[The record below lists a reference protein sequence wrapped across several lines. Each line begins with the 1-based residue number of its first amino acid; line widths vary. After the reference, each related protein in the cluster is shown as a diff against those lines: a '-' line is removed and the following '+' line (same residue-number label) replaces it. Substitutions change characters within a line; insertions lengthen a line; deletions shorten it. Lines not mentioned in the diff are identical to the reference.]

1 MGENEVET
9 KTLDKIYE
17 KFESISIAL
26 SEIDKNAFTQK
37 MLRLY
42 LKEETKLPYRD
53 IDAVLDA
60 VRKFMKEAQE

>member
-1 MGENEVET
+1 MVDEER
-9 KTLDKIYE
+9 TLDKLYE
-17 KFESISIAL
+17 KFEAVAEAL
-26 SEIDKNAFTQK
+26 KDIDKNEFTKK

-60 VRKFMKEAQE
+60 VRSFMKEAQT